1 MPTHYRASVCEYCG
15 DTTTTVQPLKR
26 YCSRRCKELA
36 REKRK
41 RDAAASKAVEGSC
54 HHQLSTS
61 GGGTNQ
67 FNPTEQSNDSFNS
80 TAVPP

>member
-1 MPTHYRASVCEYCG
+1 MPVHYRSCICQYCG
-15 DTTTTVQPLKR
+15 GTTTTVQPLKR

-41 RDAAASKAVEGSC
+41 RDAATSKVVEGPC
-54 HHQLSTS
+54 HHQTSTS

-67 FNPTEQSNDSFNS
+67 FNFTE
-80 TAVPP
+80 